1 METTK
6 TTKDDSELS
15 IFCGALRAQ
24 SITYFNAEAV
34 VLARVAVQKDISGLQ
49 VAVDDPLLVQDLH
62 RCNNLLQKRTY
73 LWTDRFYN
81 RKWAK

>member
-6 TTKDDSELS
+6 TTKDNSELS
-15 IFCGALRAQ
+15 IFCGALKAQ
-24 SITYFNAEAV
+24 SITYFNTETV
-34 VLARVAVQKDISGLQ
+34 VLARVAVQKDVSGLQ
-49 VAVDDPLLVQDLH
+49 VAVDDPLFVQDLH
-62 RCNNLLQKRTY
+62 SCNNLLQKCTY